1 MIERA
6 EDSQLAALRAF
17 TLLTALRSH
26 CPGGLILACGL
37 EPRGAA
43 LMIAGNIAGACCLAI
58 EERAEV
64 TRATLR
70 SGASD
75 FVVNSVDEALR
86 VLKNEVRQGRPLSVG
101 LTMAVEPALTE
112 LLERGVLPE
121 VFTAFDRVHATAV
134 SWAAMEFAAMG
145 TQVVNMDEGA
155 VELGGAMD
163 GPGLLARLLFDRQ
176 WGLESFRFESGEEL
190 RAFDARLLERLP
202 AGDVRRRWCAGA
214 ARFFHRER
222 PYRRVMY
229 LTAKER
235 DAVVG
240 A

>member
-145 TQVVNMDEGA
+145 LVCWRGCCLIDSGA
-155 VELGGAMD
+155 WSRSGLNRAKSCVRLTRGFWRGFPQGMCGAGGV
-163 GPGLLARLLFDRQ
+163 L
-176 WGLESFRFESGEEL
+176 
-190 RAFDARLLERLP
+190 
-202 AGDVRRRWCAGA
+202 VRRDS
-214 ARFFHRER
+214 F
-222 PYRRVMY
+222 
-229 LTAKER
+229 TASGRIGE
-235 DAVVG
+235 
-240 A
+240 